1 MISNIKSLDREALKI
16 ESNTDFLSYNPDD
29 KSSSEN
35 VNNIVEIIFCGDHNW
50 STKLASHLLS
60 MQLPF
65 NKIKLGDLYQLDEIH
80 ASEIIPFIS
89 KNIHSTTLIIGQR
102 QKAIKNA
109 FDAFQF
115 LEKPFNVSLCQK
127 EIGHINGMDELM
139 LDLRAP
145 WLQHLSVIGSQA
157 QYTNPTF
164 LAANQQSYFSSYRLG
179 EVRKNIG
186 MCEPEIRMSDL
197 LGIDMGVLKSSE
209 VSSTTHVSSV
219 GFTVEELCQLAHYG
233 GRSEQNKV
241 FTIFN
246 CTETTA
252 EIAIDVIG
260 TLSWYFLYGLDMSGV
275 NYPPKVNNM
284 ITYVVEGSIYSEPLI
299 FYKDDLHQKWWL
311 KSPYPKKKLA
321 QLNPLIAC
329 DYHDYS
335 TAVNE
340 QMLTDRLEK
349 ALERHEN
356 SEDVLDPQ
364 VV

>member
-16 ESNTDFLSYNPDD
+16 ESDADFLTCITDD
-29 KSSSEN
+29 ESSSEN
-35 VNNIVEIIFCGDHNW
+35 VNSIVEIIFCGEQNW
-50 STKLASHLLS
+50 SAKLASHLLS

-65 NKIKLGDLYQLDEIH
+65 NKIKLGGLYHLDEKH
-80 ASEIIPFIS
+80 GSEIIPFIS
-89 KNIHSTTLIIGQR
+89 KNIHKTTLIIGQG

-115 LEKPFNVSLCQK
+115 LDKPFNVSLCQK
-127 EIGHINGMDELM
+127 EIGHGDSMDQVM
-139 LDLRAP
+139 LDLRTP

-157 QYTNPTF
+157 QYTNPSF
-164 LAANQQSYFSSYRLG
+164 LGTNQQSYFSSYRLG
-179 EVRKNIG
+179 EVRNNIG

-197 LGIDMGVLKSSE
+197 LGIDLGVLKSSE
-209 VSSTTHVSSV
+209 VESATHISSV
-219 GFTVEELCQLAHYG
+219 GFTVEELCQLAHYA

-246 CTETTA
+246 CSRSMK

-275 NYPPKVNNM
+275 EYPPKVNNM
-284 ITYVVEGSIYSEPLI
+284 ITYVVEGSIYSETLV

-321 QLNPLIAC
+321 QQNPLIAC
-329 DYHDYS
+329 DYQDYS

-356 SEDVLDPQ
+356 SADVLDPH
-364 VV
+364 VA